1 MDPTLSHALT
11 ALVSASVPLLGAV
24 TYFVRNRGKNESRI
38 AAAVAKG
45 IEGHQKDL
53 EQAREWAQEALSI
66 AREERK
72 GREAS
77 NARHLDCEKRCD
89 ALHKEI
95 TDLRNEVRSGHA
107 RSGR

>member
-1 MDPTLSHALT
+1 MDPGLSHALT
-11 ALVSASVPLLGAV
+11 AVASASVPLIGAV
-24 TYFVRNRGKNESRI
+24 TYFVRTRSKNESRI
-38 AAAVAKG
+38 ATAVAKG

-53 EQAREWAQEALSI
+53 EQARDWAKEALSI

-89 ALHKEI
+89 ALHGEI
-95 TDLRNEVRSGHA
+95 EELRREVRSGHT
-107 RSGR
+107 RGGR